1 MSKLNN
7 RDDEDHCSW
16 GRGVKVSPVFSVVTR
31 ILLPSVTRPPQEPPP
46 ARAKHRREHP
56 QQIIWNNSLHNSAA
70 TNQTGRSCCSYTWG
84 FKHVMNSI
92 VMPSISSRDEDDRY
106 HFLYHPHPRF
116 RTPTPIIYYKCI
128 HTLHKVKN
136 TDISRYIYEFV
147 FFSELSN
154 QQIKMYLNIF

>member
-1 MSKLNN
+1 MSKLNDH
-7 RDDEDHCSW
+7 DDEDHCSW

-84 FKHVMNSI
+84 YKHVMNSI

-106 HFLYHPHPRF
+106 HFLYHPHPRQDSE
-116 RTPTPIIYYKCI
+116 RPRLLSIISVSIQYTKWKIQIYLDISMNLYFFLSFQINKLKCI
-128 HTLHKVKN
+128 
-136 TDISRYIYEFV
+136 
-147 FFSELSN
+147 
-154 QQIKMYLNIF
+154 